1 MIWYIFVGGSIQAT
15 TNGNVASLELNYQTV
30 GSGDLLMMSLPHHQ
44 ELLDSSVMKNEIMF
58 DSLKV
63 NSTQFLIKLFFLK
76 DKKSYHKIVEN

>member
-1 MIWYIFVGGSIQAT
+1 
-15 TNGNVASLELNYQTV
+15 
-30 GSGDLLMMSLPHHQ
+30 MMSLPHHQ

>member
-1 MIWYIFVGGSIQAT
+1 
-15 TNGNVASLELNYQTV
+15 
-30 GSGDLLMMSLPHHQ
+30 MMSLPHHQ
-44 ELLDSSVMKNEIMF
+44 ELLDSSFMKNEIMF

>member
-63 NSTQFLIKLFFLK
+63 NSTQFLIK
-76 DKKSYHKIVEN
+76 